1 MVSLAADEEDE
12 EEKSAEEGDDACQ
25 QATVEKD
32 LFLLLMKTPVFVA
45 GVGSSGVE
53 VGVLRALHK

>member
-1 MVSLAADEEDE
+1 MTLAEEEAD

-32 LFLLLMKTPVFVA
+32 LFLLLMKVFVA
-45 GVGSSGVE
+45 GFGSSGVQ